1 VRYSDFVLR
10 IEPPG
15 EEGCPVL
22 VESPMGEGH
31 GIFQIP
37 LAASE
42 LQPEVVFDPGA
53 SWRDTRRSADRGRL
67 TPRDIGERLFAAL
80 FSGTVGKLFERS
92 AMALENAP
100 NRGLRI
106 RILIDPEISAPAL
119 HSLPWEFLYW
129 TEQRRFLALSRK
141 SPIVRSL
148 SLPLPLRSLRVNPPL
163 RILVVIADST
173 GLDLEREKLA
183 LQEACGA
190 IPDIEI
196 VPLEATK
203 EEEIR
208 RFLQNSPAFHV
219 LHYMGH
225 GDFDSATGEG
235 SLRLARG
242 QDGTPGSTLAQIVRE
257 TPSLRLA
264 VLNGCHT
271 ARYSNQK
278 GLDPFDGVAPATL
291 LAGLPAVV
299 ATQYQVSDRAA
310 IAFSRAFYTRLAA
323 GDSIEE
329 AVSDGRQIIHAAAP
343 RSPEWAT
350 PVLFLRGKNGRLF
363 IPRKPGGRDPDL
375 LRSYL
380 RWLVVEFGKLAPP
393 GAPRQG
399 RSPSVLLNSV
409 FVPLQCRRFDPLA
422 PDGTLQPPSPPGL
435 EGAVKLPGALE
446 PFGCERRIVLL
457 GDAGSG
463 KTTLFRWLAL
473 QHAWAKLK
481 KETRL
486 RLAAQRI
493 DPSSWEIA
501 DREIDAGLSRV
512 PILVRLADFAA
523 ARRQAPSLSLTA
535 FLGHHLGPGLTDI
548 HESHGAPLALVPL
561 HARLLRALEQ
571 EGTLV
576 LLDGLDEIA
585 SPGER
590 HDITREIDRFLEDW
604 LPLEP
609 AGPSDRSGGLQVVV
623 SSRLA
628 GYRAA
633 PLGQEVSHWLLEPLD
648 LRAARRFQAV
658 WRRALVP
665 GEESVTMPDPAPP
678 FLDGE
683 ALTANPRL
691 ATLLAVLPQ
700 CAPGGVPRRRIHL
713 YEAAVA
719 LELDDLRNRCPL
731 ENTTRERLLAA
742 LGEWAAGNG
751 NLESALKR
759 FLPEESAERT
769 ADALRAAGES
779 GGLLHPAL
787 REYLAACWLA
797 SDPAQTPLRI
807 LERLEDPR
815 WRESLRMAL
824 GRLSADLDKV
834 ELEETL
840 LSFLATPDP
849 LGDLLPRAA
858 ALLAAAI
865 PEMIEVPEKV
875 VEETATRL
883 IAAWADRTRAG
894 GPPALLRFLE
904 RTFLR
909 LAGAAPSP
917 ALDRALRQ
925 ALEGDSRDQCLAAAH
940 LAQVAGRYSV
950 EIAEALTSALPRDGE
965 EQGWPV
971 DAALREIAAR
981 SPDLLPSRP
990 GTLRLELQRN
1000 PGLRRRFQNDPS
1012 WRRVGLALYGDS
1024 REPERMYRDSA
1035 VTPLLLSILEESPGE
1050 TLASRLWKASADP
1063 AEQVRCDALLALT
1076 ALGEPMNAE
1085 LRQADPAARRA
1096 LSHLSRI
1103 AGALEISV
1111 PAAIGPAL
1119 TSLEQ
1124 TAGFLFQGSQGHDL
1138 VSALI
1143 YVALAFGGSPVQG
1156 LALAKAAPAEA
1167 RPRLLAEV
1175 WHCLVAGAHGDPV
1188 YNLAV
1193 LLDTEG
1199 ETLVSPP
1206 FLLAETLAMAPLSAN
1221 VRWDRHRAWSLDRLA
1236 PHPRDRPEVLSSALD
1251 SLAGLAGSF
1260 GFVRS
1265 WALIVLAP
1273 LLREAGLNVEA
1284 LILALWSLTD
1294 SFNARNEAVHA
1305 LAGSEP
1311 AAGGLLGGDPGP
1323 VLLAAVRQMEDPFLR
1338 LRAFLRL
1345 AEAQPDLRD
1354 ELLPQSAPAEGLRT
1368 WLTRRLGLDLPRF
1381 VQEILALSDPS
1392 QRTRALEGVAGLDS
1406 MDRSRWASLAVRS
1419 AEKIDDVADRAQAL
1433 ARLASHFPAGR
1444 RDRLLARALRQVVR
1458 ISNESRRAEMLDLL
1472 RSRVTMSPPLR
1483 KPFERA
1489 AAGLQ
1494 KTRDQARARGLDA
1507 PLLLKAERELG
1518 DEATPLVLGAIVN
1531 DLRRELTL
1539 PIDLPSLWA
1548 VLMNGERRAAALA
1561 ALRDHGRAGG
1571 LRLTGEA
1578 ADALDRL
1585 IEEGDLGTVTSL
1597 QPFLEAAEPASLPMI
1612 DRWLEY
1618 PDQRL
1623 RSFPALLLAERH
1635 GMTARTVSGLLD
1647 LLADPDDRLR
1657 HRAALALHGDFSPGR
1672 RPLSSARMGSATLE
1686 TLARYWLA
1694 QRDQAPGIAK
1704 IIAWTFER
1712 IEHDDA
1718 RSLELWTGRLA
1729 QGKPGGLEAEAIL
1742 GSIERLHPQAE
1753 PAFLRGLRNGSPRAQ
1768 QAFLR
1773 GTCRL
1778 LSRNRLR
1785 DELWQEIAPC
1795 LSQLDPDAG
1804 RDSILNDSP
1813 FALIEALQEA
1823 WESSGKETLRD
1834 FPDLADRALARRIH
1848 RLSDILCRDP
1858 ASVREALTQA
1868 GLTSRLSG
1876 PRIRAAAD
1884 RIAASPELLA
1894 PLLTWLCARLSRDV
1908 QDVEPFCP
1916 INSDLLAL
1924 AAATAE
1930 RLPKELLTAASG
1942 LPELQPRL
1950 REAARLHD
1958 SFPGRR
1964 AALLLLAASLRRMT
1978 RDALS
1983 ALRSGFRDVAPV
1995 QTASLESLL
2004 LYREADGEVLPR
2016 LIEGLTDSS
2025 PWIAMASGRL
2035 LAILARNGGLSLAQ
2049 RKAALQA
2056 LATVNSSQRDLY
2068 ALSAAPP
2075 LKIAPAGRLDDI
2087 LYESLAEASGL
2098 IDLLGPE
2105 AASKQE
2111 GTT

>member
-1 VRYSDFVLR
+1 
-10 IEPPG
+10 
-15 EEGCPVL
+15 
-22 VESPMGEGH
+22 MGDGR
-31 GIFQIP
+31 GIFRIP
-37 LAASE
+37 LTTSE

-53 SWRDTRRSADRGRL
+53 SWRDTRRPADRGHL
-67 TPRDIGERLFAAL
+67 TSRDIGERLFAAL

-92 AMALENAP
+92 ATALENAP

-106 RILIDPEISAPAL
+106 RILINPEISAPAL

-148 SLPLPLRSLRVNPPL
+148 SLPIPVRSLRVNPPL
-163 RILVVIADST
+163 RILVVIADSA
-173 GLDLEREKLA
+173 GRDLERDKLA
-183 LQEACGA
+183 LKEACGA

-203 EEEIR
+203 GEEIS

-225 GDFDSATGEG
+225 GSFDSSTGEG
-235 SLRLARG
+235 LLRLARG

-271 ARYSNQK
+271 ARYSDQK

-399 RSPSVLLNSV
+399 RPPSVLLNSV

-422 PDGTLQPPSPPGL
+422 PDGTLQPPSPPAL
-435 EGAVKLPGALE
+435 AGAVKLPGALE

-463 KTTLFRWLAL
+463 KTTLLRWLAL

-486 RLAAQRI
+486 RLAAQRF
-493 DPSSWEIA
+493 DPSAWETA
-501 DREIDAGLSRV
+501 DREIDAGPSRV

-571 EGTLV
+571 GGALV

-604 LPLEP
+604 LPMEP
-609 AGPSDRSGGLQVVV
+609 AGSSDGSGGLQMVV

-633 PLGQEVSHWLLEPLD
+633 PLGQGVSHWVLEPLD
-648 LRAARRFQAV
+648 PPAARRFQAA

-665 GEESVTMPDPAPP
+665 GEESATMSDPAPP
-678 FLDGE
+678 FLEGE

-719 LELDDLRNRCPL
+719 LELDDLRSRCPL
-731 ENTTRERLLAA
+731 ENATRERLLAA
-742 LGEWAAGNG
+742 LTEWAAGRG

-779 GGLLHPAL
+779 SGLLHPAL

-834 ELEETL
+834 ELEKTL

-865 PEMIEVPEKV
+865 PEMIDVPEKV

-883 IAAWADRTRAG
+883 IAAWADRSRAG
-894 GPPALLRFLE
+894 SPPALLRFLE

-925 ALEGDSRDQCLAAAH
+925 ALEGGSGDRCLAAAH
-940 LAQVAGRYSV
+940 LTQVAGRYSV

-965 EQGWPV
+965 EHGWPV
-971 DAALREIAAR
+971 DAALREIATR
-981 SPDLLPSRP
+981 SPGLLPSRP
-990 GTLRLELQRN
+990 GTLRLELRRN

-1012 WRRVGLALYGDS
+1012 WRRIGLALYGDS
-1024 REPERMYRDSA
+1024 REPEKMYRDSA
-1035 VTPLLLSILEESPGE
+1035 LTPLLLSNFEAPGE
-1050 TLASRLWKASADP
+1050 ALAAKLWKASIDP
-1063 AEQVRCDALLALT
+1063 VEQIRCDALLALT
-1076 ALGEPMNAE
+1076 ALGEPVKAE
-1085 LRQADPAARRA
+1085 LRQTDPAARRA
-1096 LSHLSRI
+1096 LAHLSRI
-1103 AGALEISV
+1103 AGALEVSV

-1124 TAGFLFQGSQGHDL
+1124 AAGSLLQGSQGCDL

-1143 YVALAFGGSPVQG
+1143 DVALAFGGSPVQA
-1156 LALAKAAPAEA
+1156 LALAKVAPAEA

-1199 ETLVSPP
+1199 ETLASPP
-1206 FLLAETLAMAPLSAN
+1206 CLLAETLAMAPLSAN
-1221 VRWDRHRAWSLDRLA
+1221 VRWDHHRAWGLDRLA
-1236 PHPRDRPEVLSSALD
+1236 PRPRDWPEVLSSALD

-1273 LLREAGLNVEA
+1273 LLRKAGLNVEA

-1305 LAGSEP
+1305 LAGFEP
-1311 AAGGLLGGDPGP
+1311 AADGLLGGDPGP
-1323 VLLAAVRQMEDPFLR
+1323 VLLAAVRQIGDPFLR
-1338 LRAFLRL
+1338 FRASLRL

-1354 ELLPQSAPAEGLRT
+1354 KLLPQSAPAEGLRT
-1368 WLTRRLGLDLPRF
+1368 WLTRRLGLDLPSF
-1381 VQEILALSDPS
+1381 VREILTLSDPS

-1406 MDRSRWASLAVRS
+1406 INRSRWASLAVCS
-1419 AEKIDDVADRAQAL
+1419 AQQIDDPADRAQAL
-1433 ARLASHFPAGR
+1433 VRLAAHFPAGR
-1444 RDRLLARALRQVVR
+1444 RDRLLARALRRVAG
-1458 ISNESRRAEMLDLL
+1458 IPNESRRAEMLDLL
-1472 RSRVTMSPPLR
+1472 RSRVTMSPRLR
-1483 KPFERA
+1483 RPFDRA

-1494 KTRDQARARGLDA
+1494 KAMDQARARGLGA
-1507 PLLLKAERELG
+1507 PLLLRAERELG
-1518 DEATPLVLGAIVN
+1518 DEAAPLVLGAIVN
-1531 DLRRELTL
+1531 DLRRELAL
-1539 PIDLPSLWA
+1539 PVDLPSLWA

-1561 ALRDHGRAGG
+1561 ALRDHGRVGG

-1585 IEEGDLGTVTSL
+1585 IEEGDLGTMTSL
-1597 QPFLEAAEPASLPMI
+1597 QTFLEAAEPASLPMI
-1612 DRWLEY
+1612 DRWLEH

-1623 RSFPALLLAERH
+1623 RSFSALLLAERH
-1635 GMTARTVSGLLD
+1635 GMTARTLSGLLD
-1647 LLADPDDRLR
+1647 LLADSDDRLR

-1672 RPLSSARMGSATLE
+1672 RPLSSASMGAAALE
-1686 TLARYWLA
+1686 ALARHWLA

-1704 IIAWTFER
+1704 IVAWTFER
-1712 IEHDDA
+1712 IEHDDGC
-1718 RSLELWTGRLA
+1718 SLELWTGRLA
-1729 QGKPGGLEAEAIL
+1729 QGKPEGREAEAIL
-1742 GSIERLHPQAE
+1742 GAIERLHPKAE
-1753 PAFLRGLRNGSPRAQ
+1753 PAFLRGLQNGSPRVQ
-1768 QAFLR
+1768 RVFLR
-1773 GTCRL
+1773 STCRL

-1813 FALIEALQEA
+1813 SALIEALQEA
-1823 WESSGKETLRD
+1823 WESGGKKTRRD
-1834 FPDLADRALARRIH
+1834 FPDLADRALARRIDH
-1848 RLSDILCRDP
+1848 LSDVLCRDP
-1858 ASVREALTQA
+1858 ASAREALTQA

-1876 PRIRAAAD
+1876 PRIRTAAD

-1894 PLLTWLCARLSRDV
+1894 PLLIWLCARLGRDV

-1916 INSDLLAL
+1916 VNSDLLAL

-1942 LPELQPRL
+1942 LPELQLRL

-1958 SFPGRR
+1958 SFPGRK
-1964 AALLLLAASLRRMT
+1964 AALLLLASLRRMT
-1978 RDALS
+1978 QDALN
-1983 ALRSGFRDVAPV
+1983 ALRSGFRDVTPV
-1995 QTASLESLL
+1995 QTAALESLL
-2004 LYREADGEVLPR
+2004 LYREADEEVLPS
-2016 LIEGLTDSS
+2016 LMDGLTDSS
-2025 PWIAMASGRL
+2025 LWIAMASGRL
-2035 LAILARNGGLSLAQ
+2035 LAILARNGRLSSAQ

-2068 ALSAAPP
+2068 VLSAAPP
-2075 LKIAPAGRLDDI
+2075 LKIALAGRLDEI
-2087 LYESLAEASGL
+2087 LYESLAEVSGL

-2111 GTT
+2111 KTT